1 METEFF
7 SPDEVVLIKSYE
19 GGKDNLA
26 KFNESIQQTKNL
38 VKAYKDLGQF
48 FISYNN
54 KDLFAKTYTKLG
66 QILFDQKDF
75 INAIE
80 AFQTVVKIHPQY
92 EKSYFNLGEAFHAI
106 GNSKAALEAFEAAI
120 KADSHDSDAYC
131 GLGDGLCAFRK
142 V

>member
-7 SPDEVVLIKSYE
+7 SPDEVLLIQNYE
-19 GGKDNLA
+19 RGKEILT
-26 KFNESIQQTKNL
+26 KFYESIQQTKNL

-48 FISYNN
+48 FITHNN
-54 KDLFAKTYTKLG
+54 NDLFAKTYTKLG
-66 QILFDQKDF
+66 QILFDQKNF
-75 INAIE
+75 TNSIE
-80 AFQTVVKIHPQY
+80 AFQTVVEIHPQY